1 MGVAK
6 VAETFQLFNNSDN
19 CLDCAFES
27 SFGLAIG
34 QPYTEQNTAA
44 SR

>member
-19 CLDCAFES
+19 CLDRAFES
-27 SFGLAIG
+27 SLRLAIG
-34 QPYTEQNTAA
+34 QPYTYQNTAA